1 VQNKIMTFLGQFFP
15 KIKEATSAA
24 STDL

>member
-1 VQNKIMTFLGQFFP
+1 MTFLGQFFP
-15 KIKEATSAA
+15 KIKEATSAV